1 MSRGILFAFENDID
15 GGNGRVTIIDLRG
28 RRPSL
33 TTLADG
39 LAEAVSGV
47 VRDGQVIVVESQF
60 GILFGK
66 RGGQATEPF
75 ALRSIALPD
84 TPAEAAVTEM
94 AP

>member
-1 MSRGILFAFENDID
+1 MLLAFENDID

-39 LAEAVSGV
+39 LAEPVSGV

-60 GILFGK
+60 GILSGK
-66 RGGQATEPF
+66 RGGQVTGPF
-75 ALRSIALPD
+75 ALRSIALSE
-84 TPAEAAVTEM
+84 TPAEAAVTES

>member
-1 MSRGILFAFENDID
+1 MTIL
-15 GGNGRVTIIDLRG
+15 DLRG

-39 LAEAVSGV
+39 LAEPVSGA
-47 VRDGQVIVVESQF
+47 VRDGQVIVVESLF

-75 ALRSIALPD
+75 AQRSIALPAP
-84 TPAEAAVTEM
+84 PAEAAVTGT
-94 AP
+94 AF